1 VDFVFHYGDYIYE
14 HRLIRPADDNSAAA
28 RRFPAPTGEAVS
40 LDSYRHRY
48 AGYKMDA
55 DLQSV
60 HASAP
65 FLMSFDDHEVDNNWA
80 GDIDQNGTPS
90 ELFLLRRAA
99 AFQAYYE
106 HMPLRASALPRAG
119 AMSLYRRF
127 HFGSLAQV
135 DVLDTRQYRSDQ
147 PCNDG
152 IRRDCEAALD
162 PGRTMLGKAQEDW
175 LHSGLSRSRAQ
186 WNLLAQQVVM
196 MQQDRDPDPN
206 GVTTS
211 MDKWDGAVAAR
222 DRLFATLK
230 RRRVANPI
238 VFSGDI
244 HNNWAGEL
252 KADFAD
258 PRSPTI
264 GHEFVVTSISSDGD
278 GRDLRPETP
287 AILEQN
293 PHIRFFNDQRGY
305 LSVDLTPTELK
316 ARFEVVDFVSRPGA
330 PKSTRASFVVEAGRP
345 ELNRL

>member
-1 VDFVFHYGDYIYE
+1 
-14 HRLIRPADDNSAAA
+14 
-28 RRFPAPTGEAVS
+28 
-40 LDSYRHRY
+40 
-48 AGYKMDA
+48 
-55 DLQSV
+55 
-60 HASAP
+60 
-65 FLMSFDDHEVDNNWA
+65 
-80 GDIDQNGTPS
+80 
-90 ELFLLRRAA
+90 
-99 AFQAYYE
+99 
-106 HMPLRASALPRAG
+106 MPLRASALPRAG